1 MGRIVR
7 TGMAAVLNA
16 NDIDTRRAAPYTP
29 ASCSPTRHRSR
40 CRAPI
45 RWHAPRAPGDGRA
58 PHGRLYPAPAAL
70 QGAVVAIV
78 LHDTRGIA
86 LSDAQRLSHF
96 PATPLVCVSW
106 YRDLD
111 VGFVE
116 NTADAVAPL
125 RCRRDAVGQPF
136 GPYRGRR
143 RADGSA

>member
-16 NDIDTRRAAPYTP
+16 NDIDTRRAAPILQRHVP
-29 ASCSPTRHRSR
+29 DPSSIPLSCPDPLA
-40 CRAPI
+40 RALA
-45 RWHAPRAPGDGRA
+45 RRATGGRRMDG
-58 PHGRLYPAPAAL
+58 YPAPAAL

-86 LSDAQRLSHF
+86 LSAQRLSHF

-116 NTADAVAPL
+116 NTADG
-125 RCRRDAVGQPF
+125 RWRPF
-136 GPYRGRR
+136 GAAVTLSGSHSAPTVARRR